1 VNKQAMLERIATVR
15 SATLGTISPDGSPH
29 LVPCVFAVDAPLFF
43 IPVDGKPKR
52 SRELKRLSNLK
63 ADPRAV
69 LLFNGWDEDWS
80 RLWWVSVKGEALIL
94 RTPSDM
100 NHARHLLL
108 ARYSQYRTSE
118 ELDPIIQVQITDVME
133 WRADRKATP

>member
-1 VNKQAMLERIATVR
+1 VNNQATIERISTVR
-15 SATLGTISPDGSPH
+15 SATLGTVCPDGSPH

-43 IPVDGKPKR
+43 IPVDGKRKR
-52 SRELKRLSNLK
+52 SRELKRLNNLK
-63 ADPRAV
+63 TDPRAV
-69 LLFNGWDEDWS
+69 LLFHGWDEDWS

-108 ARYSQYRTSE
+108 ARYSQYRTPE
-118 ELDPIIQVQITDVME
+118 ELDPIIQIQITKVIE
-133 WRADRKATP
+133 WRADREATP